1 MFNYPWLHGKFEASL
16 GNFVYENKTKL
27 GLDSEHHCLYL
38 AWLPHPREETP
49 LSRGHNCRRPLAK
62 CLYSALFDWSVL
74 RTNHALLNR
83 KDMGEAVSV
92 RSQALRRPRI
102 NPVLGKAMET
112 RNPGDLCKH
121 QGWQGTLILY
131 SSCSQSVGSTSEL
144 LHNRHLHYSSSQ

>member
-1 MFNYPWLHGKFEASL
+1 MTLSITACTWHGCPTPGKKPLCPEAITA
-16 GNFVYENKTKL
+16 G
-27 GLDSEHHCLYL
+27 DS
-38 AWLPHPREETP
+38 
-49 LSRGHNCRRPLAK
+49 LAK

-92 RSQALRRPRI
+92 RSRALRWPRI

-131 SSCSQSVGSTSEL
+131 SSCSQSVGSTSAL
-144 LHNRHLHYSSSQ
+144 LHTRHLHYSSSQQQSYTHEVALQYVYGWDHNMRN